1 MLCRCTPQHSDSHHC
16 ISVARLFGAEPCLC
30 VTLPCFATADHGC
43 SLPLPSIS
51 MPLLRRYD
59 LCHAIALP
67 LLSFRCHAVAQL
79 IEADPLLG
87 NSGPNFAFAQLYPA
101 VRSHSE
107 PCLRLAFP
115 RLSIASLSMPTQGV
129 SIHCRCAAYL
139 SNASP
144 LLRCTRL
151 FVATP
156 LLHFA
161 APQRLIRLLSFRIF
175 IVSTDN
181 IPILV
186 QLIPQVA
193 ALT

>member
-1 MLCRCTPQHSDSHHC
+1 MP
-16 ISVARLFGAEPCLC
+16 F
-30 VTLPCFATADHGC
+30 FALA
-43 SLPLPSIS
+43 SPFLALPLPSESPQCSASAVQINAIPCHRS
-51 MPLLRRYD
+51 DMQFHAVALLCCSVPRY
-59 LCHAIALP
+59 ASAL
-67 LLSFRCHAVAQL
+67 LLQSFRCYAFSQL
-79 IEADPLLG
+79 IEADPLLHQ
-87 NSGPNFAFAQLYPA
+87 SK
-101 VRSHSE
+101 

-161 APQRLIRLLSFRIF
+161 APQRLIRSLPIRTGPYLLTGCF
-175 IVSTDN
+175 
-181 IPILV
+181 
-186 QLIPQVA
+186 
-193 ALT
+193 

>member
-1 MLCRCTPQHSDSHHC
+1 MHIHCTASRCHSLPWRHPSLLCHRNSRLNLAT
-16 ISVARLFGAEPCLC
+16 ARLLMAS
-30 VTLPCFATADHGC
+30 TLPVKSMRSFAIAVIC
-43 SLPLPSIS
+43 NS

-67 LLSFRCHAVAQL
+67 LLSFRCHAFSQL
-79 IEADPLLG
+79 IEADPLLRQ
-87 NSGPNFAFAQLYPA
+87 SKL
-101 VRSHSE
+101 
-107 PCLRLAFP
+107 CLRLAFP

-129 SIHCRCAAYL
+129 STHCRCEAYL

-161 APQRLIRLLSFRIF
+161 APQRLIRSLPIRTGPCLNFATDQGLSAFR
-175 IVSTDN
+175 SRATHG
-181 IPILV
+181 PHPC
-186 QLIPQVA
+186 QHQPGS
-193 ALT
+193 